1 MKQKHPRPHA
11 VGGFHLQGILHL
23 MQFLELLQML
33 AVVVVLAVIA
43 YWGANMYFKIRI
55 SRELMEHE
63 TPCVIES
70 EDRSKT
76 LLVLGDSTGVGVGA
90 EKCEH
95 TVAGRLA
102 EHLGATWV
110 ENYAESGAEV
120 SDLKEQ
126 IAKAKLERYDHLL
139 IQIGGNDILLFHSAK
154 KTAGELADALA
165 MLPSSDAVY
174 IMSAGNVGGSTMFP
188 HIIRPFYT
196 ALNLQFHKE
205 FGRVAHAFGATYI
218 NLFEPFWK
226 DPFLRDPARYLSL
239 DGLHPSSYGYGLW
252 FDKLRAH
259 ID

>member
-1 MKQKHPRPHA
+1 
-11 VGGFHLQGILHL
+11 

-33 AVVVVLAVIA
+33 VVIGILALIA

-63 TPCVIES
+63 TPCVKES
-70 EDRSKT
+70 DDTSKT

-90 EKCEH
+90 EKCED
-95 TVAGRLA
+95 TVAGRLSA
-102 EHLGATWV
+102 YVDATWV

-126 IAKAKLERYDHLL
+126 IAKAKREHYDYLL
-139 IQIGGNDILLFHSAK
+139 IQIGGNDILMFHSAK

-165 MLPSSDAVY
+165 ILPRADNVY
-174 IMSAGNVGGSTMFP
+174 LMSAGNVGGSTMFP
-188 HIIRPFYT
+188 HLIRPVYT
-196 ALNLQFHKE
+196 ALNLRFHTE
-205 FGRVAHAFGATYI
+205 FSKVAKAFGATYV

-252 FDKLRAH
+252 FDKLKEH
-259 ID
+259 IR